1 MASLTL
7 KNIPQPL
14 LRQLKDQAARHR
26 RSLNHEVIV
35 CLESLTQSVL
45 VDADSLLAKARLIRR
60 TPKKARL
67 TDRTLTL
74 LKAAGR
80 P

>member
-7 KNIPQPL
+7 KNVPQPL
-14 LRQLKDQAARHR
+14 LRQLKAQAARHR

-35 CLESLTQSVL
+35 CLESLTQSVP
-45 VDADSLLAKARLIRR
+45 VDVDSLLAKARQTRR
-60 TPKKARL
+60 TPKKTRL
-67 TDRTLTL
+67 TDRTLAS
-74 LKAAGR
+74 LKIAGR

>member
-7 KNIPQPL
+7 KNVPQPL
-14 LRQLKDQAARHR
+14 LRQLKAQAARHR

-45 VDADSLLAKARLIRR
+45 VDVDSLLAKARQIRR
-60 TPKKARL
+60 IPKKTRL
-67 TDRTLTL
+67 TDRTLSS
-74 LKAAGR
+74 LKVVGR

>member
-35 CLESLTQSVL
+35 CLESLTQSVV
-45 VDADSLLAKARLIRR
+45 VDADSLLAKARQIRR
-60 TPKKARL
+60 TPKKTRL
-67 TDRTLTL
+67 TDRTLIL

>member
-7 KNIPQPL
+7 KNIPRPL
-14 LRQLKDQAARHR
+14 LQQLKAQAARHR

-35 CLESLTQSVL
+35 CLESLTQSVP
-45 VDADSLLAKARLIRR
+45 VDVDSLLAKVRHVRQ
-60 TPKKARL
+60 TPQKSRL
-67 TDRTLTL
+67 TDRTLKA
-74 LKAAGR
+74 LKTSGR

>member
-7 KNIPQPL
+7 KNFPQPL
-14 LRQLKDQAARHR
+14 LRQLKAQAARHR
-26 RSLNHEVIV
+26 RSLNHEVIF
-35 CLESLTQSVL
+35 CLESLTQSIPI
-45 VDADSLLAKARLIRR
+45 DADKLLAKVRQIRQ

-67 TDRTLTL
+67 TDRTLNA

>member
-7 KNIPQPL
+7 KNVPQPL
-14 LRQLKDQAARHR
+14 LRKLKAQAAQHR

-35 CLESLTQSVL
+35 CLESLTQSVP
-45 VDADSLLAKARLIRR
+45 VDADSLLANARRIRR
-60 TPKKARL
+60 TPKKTRL
-67 TDRTLTL
+67 TDRTLNS
-74 LKAAGR
+74 LKTTGR

>member
-1 MASLTL
+1 MPSLTL
-7 KNIPQPL
+7 KNVPEPL
-14 LRQLKDQAARHR
+14 LRQLKAQAARHR

-35 CLESLTQSVL
+35 CLESLTQSVPI
-45 VDADSLLAKARLIRR
+45 DADKLLAKVRQLRQA
-60 TPKKARL
+60 PKKTRL
-67 TDRTLTL
+67 TDRTLNA

>member
-45 VDADSLLAKARLIRR
+45 VDADSLLAKARQIRR
-60 TPKKARL
+60 TPKKNRL
-67 TDRTLTL
+67 TDRTLTP

>member
-7 KNIPQPL
+7 KNVPLPL
-14 LRQLKDQAARHR
+14 LRQLKAQAARHR

-45 VDADSLLAKARLIRR
+45 VDVDSLLAKARQIRR
-60 TPKKARL
+60 IPKKTRL
-67 TDRTLTL
+67 TDRTLSS
-74 LKAAGR
+74 LKVVGR

>member
-1 MASLTL
+1 MASLTI
-7 KNIPQPL
+7 KNVPQPL
-14 LRQLKDQAARHR
+14 LRQLKAQAARHR

-45 VDADSLLAKARLIRR
+45 VDVDSLLAKVRQIRR
-60 TPKKARL
+60 IPKKTRL
-67 TDRTLTL
+67 TDRALNS
-74 LKAAGR
+74 LKVVGR

>member
-7 KNIPQPL
+7 KNVPQPL
-14 LRQLKDQAARHR
+14 LRQLKAQAARHR

-45 VDADSLLAKARLIRR
+45 VDVDSLLAKARQIRR
-60 TPKKARL
+60 IPKKTRL
-67 TDRTLTL
+67 TDRTLTS
-74 LKAAGR
+74 LKVVGR

>member
-7 KNIPQPL
+7 KKIPQSL
-14 LRQLKDQAARHR
+14 LQQLKAQAARHR

-35 CLESLTQSVL
+35 CLESLTQSVPI
-45 VDADSLLAKARLIRR
+45 DAERLLAKARQIRQ
-60 TPKKARL
+60 TPKKTRL
-67 TDRTLTL
+67 TDRTLNA

>member
-7 KNIPQPL
+7 KNVPQPL
-14 LRQLKDQAARHR
+14 LRQLKAQAARHR

-35 CLESLTQSVL
+35 CLESLTQSVP
-45 VDADSLLAKARLIRR
+45 VDVDSLLAKVRQIRKA
-60 TPKKARL
+60 PKKTRL
-67 TDRTLTL
+67 TDRTLTS
-74 LKAAGR
+74 LKGAGR

>member
-35 CLESLTQSVL
+35 CLEALTQSVV
-45 VDADSLLAKARLIRR
+45 VDADSLLAKARQIRR
-60 TPKKARL
+60 TPKKTRL

>member
-7 KNIPQPL
+7 KNVPQPL
-14 LRQLKDQAARHR
+14 LRQLKAQAARHR
-26 RSLNHEVIV
+26 RSLNHEVII

-45 VDADSLLAKARLIRR
+45 VDVDSLLAKARQIRR
-60 TPKKARL
+60 IPKKTRL
-67 TDRTLTL
+67 TDRTLTS
-74 LKAAGR
+74 LKVVGR

>member
-35 CLESLTQSVL
+35 CLESLTQSGV
-45 VDADSLLAKARLIRR
+45 VDADSLLAKARQIRR
-60 TPKKARL
+60 TPKKTRL

>member
-7 KNIPQPL
+7 KNVPQPL
-14 LRQLKDQAARHR
+14 LRQLKAQAARHR

-35 CLESLTQSVL
+35 CLESLTQCVP
-45 VDADSLLAKARLIRR
+45 VDVASLLAKARQIRR
-60 TPKKARL
+60 IPKKTRL
-67 TDRTLTL
+67 TDRTLSS
-74 LKAAGR
+74 LKVVGR